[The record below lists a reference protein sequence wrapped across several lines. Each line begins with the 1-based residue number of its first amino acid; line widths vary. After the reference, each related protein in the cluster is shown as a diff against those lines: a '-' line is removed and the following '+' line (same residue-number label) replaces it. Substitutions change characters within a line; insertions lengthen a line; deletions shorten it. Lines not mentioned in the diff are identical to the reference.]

1 MEEIKTVID
10 RLKEKLE
17 KLDNENSAD
26 LNSINEKQNSISS
39 LNAEIDNL
47 QKQIAARKENMA
59 KLEAKRVEAESFD
72 KSIEEVAPLIDKEE
86 VNEEAP
92 KEEEHVKEEIPVVEE
107 TEPEETPVVEE
118 AKEETVEPV
127 EETKEEVAPEQ
138 SVLNPTEET
147 DNNMVF
153 PFGDITADLETK
165 EAPFEFKS
173 NMSEFNEPE
182 EEAPNQEEAEIPALE
197 ATMEPEQ
204 PEVSFTPANGPVFD
218 ERGFDI
224 SSTLNQTESPSN
236 KLPDIGLNE
245 MYNAPM
251 EQESTRVLR

>member
-86 VNEEAP
+86 V
-92 KEEEHVKEEIPVVEE
+92 KEEETVVEE
-107 TEPEETPVVEE
+107 TAPEETPVVEE

-127 EETKEEVAPEQ
+127 EEETKEEIVPEQ
-138 SVLNPTEET
+138 PVFNPTEET

-153 PFGDITADLETK
+153 PFGDITSDLETK

-173 NMSEFNEPE
+173 NMSEFKEPE
-182 EEAPNQEEAEIPALE
+182 EEAPVEAEAEVPALE
-197 ATMEPEQ
+197 ATMEPVQ
-204 PEVSFTPANGPVFD
+204 PEVSSTPANGPVFD

-224 SSTLNQTESPSN
+224 SATLDQPAAPSN
-236 KLPDIGLNE
+236 ELPDIGLNE

-251 EQESTRVLR
+251 EQESTMVLR

>member
-86 VNEEAP
+86 V
-92 KEEEHVKEEIPVVEE
+92 KEEEPVVEE
-107 TEPEETPVVEE
+107 TAPEETPVVEE

-127 EETKEEVAPEQ
+127 EEETKEEIVPEQ
-138 SVLNPTEET
+138 PVFNPTEET

-173 NMSEFNEPE
+173 NMSEFKEPE
-182 EEAPNQEEAEIPALE
+182 EEAPVEKEDEVPALE
-197 ATMEPEQ
+197 ATMEPVQ